1 MLPSSGSFLAI
12 LVALWLTFALIGFSD
27 GYERSTRHHGRLRNP
42 PRPVKAVSLCGLDC
56 PSCVAG
62 SNAAP
67 KVSTPKNGVK
77 GGSLHKR
84 VIAKPED
91 EDFDGD
97 VDSFLVSQY
106 MRAVWVPLSQQS
118 LSSAL
123 FRELG
128 NVKFNMAVQDLY
140 GCTSVV
146 VVSEKGIWM
155 SHLWEN
161 PAFAT
166 NGPSGEWL
174 PSADNKFE
182 ADVLNALEDGNQEM
196 PGLAQF
202 TKNGGA
208 FIAAYK
214 PFAYIFYPTG
224 SQYPNYNRAYKARIN
239 QISQKLQRLL
249 PLNTP
254 PLLYQYDRAGGDMM
268 RAKGK
273 VLFQYEPNERIM
285 QTKDG
290 PLQQALNRIWLEDRP
305 TFVHQR
311 YWPAW
316 PRQMASGNANQRRDA
331 WRIPTPGT
339 PGSIPNSMLSGSET
353 TVPRQIIPTRDT
365 LSIITHDDGN
375 ETSTATRSETPIAL
389 PTSQSQQH
397 LVHF

>member
-1 MLPSSGSFLAI
+1 MLPSSGSFRAI
-12 LVALWLTFALIGFSD
+12 LVALWLIFALIGFSD
-27 GYERSTRHHGRLRNP
+27 GHERSTRHHGRLKNP
-42 PRPVKAVSLCGLDC
+42 SRPIEAVSLCGLDC
-56 PSCVAG
+56 PSCAAG
-62 SNAAP
+62 LNAAP
-67 KVSTPKNGVK
+67 KVSAPKNRVK
-77 GGSLHKR
+77 SGSLHKR
-84 VIAKPED
+84 VLAKPED

-97 VDSFLVSQY
+97 VDSFL
-106 MRAVWVPLSQQS
+106 S

-128 NVKFNMAVQDLY
+128 NVKFNLAVQDLY

-146 VVSEKGIWM
+146 VVSEKGVWM

-166 NGPSGEWL
+166 KGPSGEWL

-208 FIAAYK
+208 FIAAYR
-214 PFAYIFYPTG
+214 PFAYIFYQTG
-224 SQYPNYNRAYKARIN
+224 SHYPNYDRTYKARIN

-254 PLLYQYDRAGGDMM
+254 PLIYQYDRAGGHMM

-316 PRQMASGNANQRRDA
+316 PRQMAAGNSNQKRDT

-339 PGSIPNSMLSGSET
+339 PGSISDSTLSGSET
-353 TVPRQIIPTRDT
+353 TVSRQIIPTLDI
-365 LSIITHDDGN
+365 LSIISHDYSNGN
-375 ETSTATRSETPIAL
+375 STATRSETPTAS
-389 PTSQSQQH
+389 PTSEARLDSH
-397 LVHF
+397 INI